1 MGRSSALAG
10 GEFGDYAEFPP
21 ISLWSAPIYNRWNS
35 DLTLSL
41 NLITEEIWT

>member
-21 ISLWSAPIYNRWNS
+21 ISLWAGARQSTT
-35 DLTLSL
+35 DGTL
-41 NLITEEIWT
+41 I

>member
-21 ISLWSAPIYNRWNS
+21 ISLWARQSTT
-35 DLTLSL
+35 DGTLICHFLS
-41 NLITEEIWT
+41 I